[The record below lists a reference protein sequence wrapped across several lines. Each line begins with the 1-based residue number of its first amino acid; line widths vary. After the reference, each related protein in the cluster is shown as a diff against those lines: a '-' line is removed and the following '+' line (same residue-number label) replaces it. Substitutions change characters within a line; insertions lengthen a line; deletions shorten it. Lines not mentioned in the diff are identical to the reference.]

1 MPVVTYRRSMIRRK
15 FIPLSLAA
23 ATAGALFTQHDS
35 LQTAQAADEGNS
47 KKEPLKV
54 LMFAGGCCH
63 DYENQKEIISAG
75 IGERAN
81 VDWEIIHAGGKG
93 HEHRYKKLLEKDWHV
108 GYDAVVYNIC
118 FAREKDEKYIE
129 AITETH
135 KQGLGAVAIHCTAHS
150 YHWKVE
156 TKAWPQFLGVTS
168 MNHGKKHPITM
179 RTTAAKHPVMQG
191 FPYLWTTP
199 KGELYNV
206 KKVWPTA
213 TVLADG
219 TIDGGTVRHPC
230 VWVNDHGK
238 GRVFSTTVG
247 HHNETMMEPL
257 YLDLVARGL
266 LWVGGKLDDDGTP
279 ATGYGVE

>member
-1 MPVVTYRRSMIRRK
+1 
-15 FIPLSLAA
+15 
-23 ATAGALFTQHDS
+23 
-35 LQTAQAADEGNS
+35 
-47 KKEPLKV
+47 
-54 LMFAGGCCH
+54 
-63 DYENQKEIISAG
+63 
-75 IGERAN
+75 
-81 VDWEIIHAGGKG
+81 
-93 HEHRYKKLLEKDWHV
+93 
-108 GYDAVVYNIC
+108 
-118 FAREKDEKYIE
+118 
-129 AITETH
+129 
-135 KQGLGAVAIHCTAHS
+135 
-150 YHWKVE
+150 
-156 TKAWPQFLGVTS
+156 